1 MERLNLRSPKTFD
14 YSDEAGTIPWK
25 IRFYCVAEG
34 ATEES
39 YFEIVRNNRMR
50 LHIKNYVSIEV
61 IPKEEGQET
70 LSHPLQLVNACLYSM
85 GRIDVNGNPISEDEW
100 QKNCKWKDFEPETD
114 EVCVIFDRDYKRL
127 ENELDHIFALCKRNG
142 IRIVMS
148 NPNFELWLLM
158 HFPGIGRY
166 DRGMLLENKKNLRH
180 QLFDDASTKKKYLE
194 ILVAKNANGYSK
206 GSKLKEERFLP
217 YIDIAVEQAGL
228 FCENSEELVKELG
241 TAIGR
246 LIRDMRA

>member
-1 MERLNLRSPKTFD
+1 M
-14 YSDEAGTIPWK
+14 
-25 IRFYCVAEG
+25 AEG

-114 EVCVIFDRDYKRL
+114 EVCVIFDRDYKML
-127 ENELDHIFALCKRNG
+127 SGIF
-142 IRIVMS
+142 
-148 NPNFELWLLM
+148 LL
-158 HFPGIGRY
+158 PVATQS
-166 DRGMLLENKKNLRH
+166 H
-180 QLFDDASTKKKYLE
+180 QIKISMNRKQ
-194 ILVAKNANGYSK
+194 I
-206 GSKLKEERFLP
+206 
-217 YIDIAVEQAGL
+217 
-228 FCENSEELVKELG
+228 
-241 TAIGR
+241 
-246 LIRDMRA
+246 